1 MLAVD
6 ANLSNKS
13 SVPEK
18 FQIPDHLPTLSQK
31 LWQAFED
38 QQLCDI
44 TLIAGDD
51 GTRYDEITFKLYTY
65 NFYVFPNGIQ
75 LCDAF

>member
-1 MLAVD
+1 MLAVE

-18 FQIPDHLPTLSQK
+18 FQCPDHLPTLTQK

-51 GTRYDEITFKLYTY
+51 GTRYDLSNQPLNFIR
-65 NFYVFPNGIQ
+65 NFYVIPN
-75 LCDAF
+75 